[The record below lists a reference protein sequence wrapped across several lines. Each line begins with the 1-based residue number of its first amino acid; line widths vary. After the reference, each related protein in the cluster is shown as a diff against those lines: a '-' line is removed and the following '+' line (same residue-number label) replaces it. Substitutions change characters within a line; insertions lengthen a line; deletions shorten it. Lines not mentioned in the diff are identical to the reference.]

1 MSSISRALIGQEVK
15 VILSDGSF
23 ITGTLASTDEK
34 FNVALK
40 GTIRDSS
47 LIGTPLENTSNNPN
61 TVRVVRGEGILAV
74 FSANK

>member
-1 MSSISRALIGQEVK
+1 MSISRALIGQEVK
-15 VILSDGSF
+15 VVLTDGTF
-23 ITGTLASTDEK
+23 ITGTLVSSDEK

-47 LIGTPLENTSNNPN
+47 LAGTPLELTSSNPN

-74 FSANK
+74 FSKQ